1 MRLIFGR
8 LISRH
13 TITYLAGWY
22 PTPDVCEF
30 VGEGSTGAIDPT
42 GTLDSSRHP
51 KGMARAIDDRRN
63 RVGNHQVI
71 FLDDL
76 RIDHRAIAGGEG
88 EGAPY
93 LRRREAPTDTPHS
106 S

>member
-76 RIDHRAIAGGEG
+76 RSEERRVGKGCRVRRGRARSRYVCQDGS
-88 EGAPY
+88 
-93 LRRREAPTDTPHS
+93 DM
-106 S
+106 